1 MLKTIS
7 IFILVFFVVVFAAIS
22 TALIHP
28 NLLRG
33 AISTGA
39 ERFAGLELNIGEL
52 QSHLNPLRFELKQ
65 VSIRNTDWG
74 DEKLLQLNDLKLQLT
89 ELPFAAEPFWD
100 LYGNGITIIV
110 ARNEKGELNW
120 ISSKLARGETTP
132 PEQTTTPAGSL
143 LPSDFNFNDIK
154 LEDVSFTW
162 RNGELEETVVLPLVS
177 AQRVEAGNG
186 KLRLNVE
193 YREERFEIES
203 KIDLFDPKN
212 GILNYQL
219 GLQHR
224 DAQLKTKGR
233 LVLSPD
239 LKGSEID
246 VDLAVQDLSRLAA
259 LAEAEAPTLP
269 PTTVIATLAFTPDYK
284 IRDLVLKSGD
294 SEINGNLNI
303 SQGDFAVTADL
314 NSPLV
319 DIDQLFPASAEEEAE
334 DEKSAEEGPIDWQWL
349 DNINL
354 AIKAKI
360 NTLNARG
367 WTITG
372 LDIDSTIKQKITADI
387 SAADIS
393 EAQTKRQFSDVAINA
408 NLDPLSVTTQGADLN
423 SKLKLRLGDIRLNAS
438 GPVNVNGLKGTELV
452 VKGSAP
458 QTAAIWQLAQLPWQ
472 EAGPLSLEA
481 TLASDGERH
490 SAKGN
495 ANMGKQKTRFDLR
508 YLDQT
513 RPRLDGELEL
523 SKLDLAFINEAK
535 PLAETI
541 DESKAKTSKKA
552 SPKGSLFSQ
561 EPIPLDALKGI
572 DAKLVITLNDIDT
585 GYNLLKRAKL
595 NPQLDNGKFTLQ
607 KSTLQFDHGEASIAA
622 ELDSNGNEPSLK
634 TTVKLSS
641 DDFGKLGLDKAA
653 GIRGGNGRIEL
664 EADSRGQSQ
673 AELAANL
680 NADINAK
687 ITGLEAKGNALN
699 LIGSDLLTEMI
710 SKLNPFAKKRTTTDI
725 ECVAVHFSGKNG
737 KLVSNNGIALE
748 TDATKIV
755 GTGNIDLAEESL
767 SFGVSPI
774 ARKGV
779 GINIGAAAG
788 LVRLAGSLQKPRI
801 VADASGMVSSGL
813 STGAA
818 IYTGGLSLLAQG
830 LYKRAMYAGSS
841 CDGSLEDV
849 PEVEALPDELINP
862 PAPQPGDDPSASGFT
877 QPNNA
882 EAVTP

>member
-33 AISTGA
+33 AISSGA

-52 QSHLNPLRFELKQ
+52 HSHLNPLRFELKQ
-65 VSIRNTDWG
+65 VSIRNPDWG
-74 DEKLLQLNDLKLQLT
+74 DEKLLQLDDLKLQLT

-100 LYGNGITIIV
+100 LYGNGITIVV

-120 ISSKLARGETTP
+120 ISSKLASGETTP
-132 PEQTTTPAGSL
+132 PEQTTAPPGSL

-154 LEDVSFTW
+154 LENVSFTW

-203 KIDLFDPKN
+203 KVDLFDPKN

-219 GLQHR
+219 GLQHQ

-259 LAEAEAPTLP
+259 LAEAEAPVLP
-269 PTTVIATLAFTPDYK
+269 PTTVTATLAFTPDYE
-284 IRDLVLKSGD
+284 IRDLALKSGD
-294 SEINGNLNI
+294 SEINGNVTV

-314 NSPLV
+314 TAPFV
-319 DIDQLFPASAEEEAE
+319 DIDQLFPASTEEESE
-334 DEKSAEEGPIDWQWL
+334 DEESTEEGPIDWQWL

-354 AIKAKI
+354 ALKAKI

-367 WTITG
+367 WAVSNLG
-372 LDIDSTIKQKITADI
+372 IDTNIKEKITADI
-387 SAADIS
+387 SAAEIN
-393 EAQTKRQFSDVAINA
+393 EAQTQRQFNDVAISA
-408 NLDPLSVTTQGADLN
+408 NLDPLSTTTQGADLS
-423 SKLKLRLGDIRLNAS
+423 SKLKLRLGDIQLNAN
-438 GPVNVNGLKGTELV
+438 GPLNVNGLKGTELT

-458 QTAAIWQLAQLPWQ
+458 QTAAIWQLAQLPWK
-472 EAGPLSLEA
+472 EAGPLAIEA

-490 SAKGN
+490 SAKGS
-495 ANMGKQKTRFDLR
+495 ANMGQQKTEFDLR
-508 YLDQT
+508 YLDQA

-535 PLAETI
+535 PLAEAG
-541 DESKAKTSKKA
+541 DEPKANTSKKG
-552 SPKGSLFSQ
+552 PLFSQ
-561 EPIPLDALKGI
+561 EPIALDALKGI

-607 KSTLQFDHGEASIAA
+607 TSTLQFDHGEASIAA

-634 TTVKLSS
+634 TTFKLSS
-641 DDFGKLGLDKAA
+641 DDFGQLGLDKAA

-664 EADSRGQSQ
+664 EADSRGQSP

-687 ITGLEAKGNALN
+687 ITDLEAKGNALN

-755 GTGNIDLAEESL
+755 GTGNIDLADESL

-788 LVRLAGSLQKPRI
+788 LVRLAGSLQNPRI

-841 CDGSLEDV
+841 CDGSLEEV
-849 PEVEALPDELINP
+849 PEVEELPDELINP
-862 PAPQPGDDPSASGFT
+862 PAPQPGNAPSASGLT

-882 EAVTP
+882 EAVTPQ